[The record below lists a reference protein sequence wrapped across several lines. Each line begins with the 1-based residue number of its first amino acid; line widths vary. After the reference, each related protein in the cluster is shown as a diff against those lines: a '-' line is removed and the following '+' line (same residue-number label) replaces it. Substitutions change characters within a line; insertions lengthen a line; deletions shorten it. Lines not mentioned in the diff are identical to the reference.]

1 MPARRSLGKSV
12 LAARKIL
19 LEDFDEFEAFP
30 RVRAFRMVIMS
41 AQIER
46 AFDVVSLFGTGKDH
60 HDHVIKGLAV
70 EPFEDL
76 EAGFA
81 WHLQIQQHHVRHW
94 VLLAVGVLAG
104 AFEVGNDFLAIGHAA
119 DEAQTLGLAQ
129 SHLN

>member
-1 MPARRSLGKSV
+1 
-12 LAARKIL
+12 
-19 LEDFDEFEAFP
+19 
-30 RVRAFRMVIMS
+30 MS

-81 WHLQIQQHHVRHW
+81 WHLV
-94 VLLAVGVLAG
+94 
-104 AFEVGNDFLAIGHAA
+104 
-119 DEAQTLGLAQ
+119 
-129 SHLN
+129 